1 MGLMDIFKKKEH
13 NGQIEN
19 PNDQLTEYLLLKKHI
34 ENNGSLMDLSRIN
47 KLIYEKMH
55 FGALSISQKRIHDRA
70 FGRLRDNF
78 PKFE

>member
-1 MGLMDIFKKKEH
+1 MGLFDLFKKKEAS
-13 NGQIEN
+13 ITSED
-19 PNDQLTEYLLLKKHI
+19 PNSQLTEYLLLKKHI
-34 ENNGSLMDLSRIN
+34 ENNGSLMDLSKIN

-55 FGALSISQKRIHDRA
+55 FGALSSFQKKIHDRA